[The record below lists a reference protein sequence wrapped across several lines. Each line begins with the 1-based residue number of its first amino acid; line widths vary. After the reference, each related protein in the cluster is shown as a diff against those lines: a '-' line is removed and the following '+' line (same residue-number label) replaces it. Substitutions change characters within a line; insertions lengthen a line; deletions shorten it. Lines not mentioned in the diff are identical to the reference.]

1 MGRNSGENIKSAKP
15 SYRTPATVLAAE
27 RTIRGDGIETAFVF
41 DRKGNVLKMVKGTSN
56 SVAIG
61 KVPKDSVVTHNHP
74 SNASFSP
81 ADIMTAIG
89 LDMAEIRA
97 VGKTYTY
104 SLTRPKKG
112 WGDPAKAIAEYNKA
126 SKEAKVEVDA
136 FFYRGIAMGLDRS
149 KGANLLLPH
158 LEMKK
163 FAKTMGW
170 EYTKT
175 RIK

>member
-1 MGRNSGENIKSAKP
+1 MGRNAGGNLNQPKQEYK
-15 SYRTPATVLAAE
+15 TPATVLSAE
-27 RTIRGDGIETAFVF
+27 RTIRGDATETAFVF
-41 DRKGNVLKMVKGTSN
+41 DRKGNVIKMVKGTSN

-81 ADIMTAIG
+81 ADIMTAMDS
-89 LDMAEIRA
+89 DMAEIRA

-126 SKEAKVEVDA
+126 SKEAKIEVDD
-136 FFYRGIAMGLDRS
+136 FYYGGKAMGLDRS
-149 KGANLLLPH
+149 KSANLLLPH
-158 LEMKK
+158 LKMKK
-163 FAKTMGW
+163 FAKAMGW
-170 EYTKT
+170 KYTKS
-175 RIK
+175 RI